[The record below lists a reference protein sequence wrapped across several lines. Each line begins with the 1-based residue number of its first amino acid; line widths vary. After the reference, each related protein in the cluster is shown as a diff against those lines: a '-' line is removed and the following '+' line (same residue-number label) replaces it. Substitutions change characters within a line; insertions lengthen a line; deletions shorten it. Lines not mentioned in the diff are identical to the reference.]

1 MVPLGVEIVAFA
13 TKELIPPLPGVSAPR
28 VRVIVRFT
36 WVIATEVPPT
46 VALTV
51 GVSRVNV
58 QDVTAAEVETSVEST
73 PDELVGAD
81 AEIVVDSPIQRAA
94 DVSSDIP
101 VEVGP
106 ASDAAR
112 KESDSSGA
120 PPQNGLDNP
129 GDLAVP
135 SESVRYRPL
144 TTTSTVADEVAPEAT
159 NQRAFRM
166 SSL

>member
-1 MVPLGVEIVAFA
+1 M
-13 TKELIPPLPGVSAPR
+13 
-28 VRVIVRFT
+28 IVRFT